1 MTGDLTC
8 FFMRVL
14 MIYMEK
20 INWGFIGTG
29 HIAEK
34 MAKAIAS
41 LEKACLFAC
50 AAQTGNAAERSA
62 AFAAKYG
69 FAKSYS
75 NYDSLLND
83 ENVNIVY
90 IATTN
95 INHAELSI
103 KAMKAGKAV
112 LCEKPAAINAAELK
126 QVIEVSEKTGMLY
139 IEALWSR
146 YLPAW
151 QTAMQWIS
159 LGKIGKILNIYAD
172 FCFKAPYSPESRV
185 YDKTLGGGALLDV
198 GIYPLALALSAIGS
212 IRSSIKITSADCNVR
227 LAESLSESPSVTGFV
242 DSSGGNIPRSL
253 EQNKGDATDCNT
265 SGEQQTS
272 ALATKFVDSSDSMI
286 LSFDAGEIAV
296 LSSAIDLECG
306 RHFKSA
312 RIAGTEGTVYMP
324 EFWKAEEVHLL
335 APDGKIVETKKL
347 PFNANGYEYEAQ
359 DAMNC
364 YEKKLIQSA
373 VHKHSDSLALAELMD
388 IMFKSAAKKNPAFV
402 PPASAFLQ
410 PAPAAASSPASAPV
424 TEAACVN
431 AASPNAPVTEAAPVS
446 ATPVT
451 EASSVSAAPAA
462 EPSAAAASPVSAAPS
477 VNAASAM
484 PAAAAVTEAACVN
497 AASPNAPVTDA
508 APVSATPVTEAS
520 SVSAAPAAEPSAAAP
535 VNAAAS
541 AAAAPVSDEIVVY
554 TDGACSGNPGRGGWG
569 AVVLADGAENQLSGG
584 EKLTTNNRME
594 LMAAIEALEFI
605 IENRSWRGRR
615 VTVVSD
621 SQYVKNG
628 IQQWILAWKKNGWR
642 TSNKE
647 PVKNKDL
654 WLELDEAVQLL
665 KPDWRW
671 VKGHAGNKYNEICDQ
686 LAVAAA
692 KKM

>member
-126 QVIEVSEKTGMLY
+126 QVIEVSENTGMLY

-253 EQNKGDATDCNT
+253 EQKKGDATDCNT

-451 EASSVSAAPAA
+451 EASSVSAAPAS
-462 EPSAAAASPVSAAPS
+462 EPSAAAVSPVSAAPS

-484 PAAAAVTEAACVN
+484 PAAAA
-497 AASPNAPVTDA
+497 S
-508 APVSATPVTEAS
+508 
-520 SVSAAPAAEPSAAAP
+520 

-541 AAAAPVSDEIVVY
+541 ATAAPVSDEIVVY

>member
-1 MTGDLTC
+1 
-8 FFMRVL
+8 MRVL

-50 AAQTGNAAERSA
+50 AAQTGNAEERSA
-62 AFAAKYG
+62 AFAAKFG

-126 QVIEVSEKTGMLY
+126 KVIEVSEKTGMLY

-172 FCFKAPYSPESRV
+172 FCFKAPYNPGSRV

-227 LAESLSESPSVTGFV
+227 LAESLSDSSSIATKFV

-253 EQNKGDATDCNT
+253 EQKRGNEPDCNT
-265 SGEQQTS
+265 FREQQTS
-272 ALATKFVDSSDSMI
+272 PLATKFVDSSDSMI

-312 RIAGTEGTVYMP
+312 RIAGTEGTVYLP
-324 EFWKAEEVHLL
+324 EFWMAEEVHLL
-335 APDGKIVETKKL
+335 APDGKVIETKKF

-388 IMFKSAAKKNPAFV
+388 IMYKSAAKKNPAFV
-402 PPASAFLQ
+402 PPASALLQ
-410 PAPAAASSPASAPV
+410 AAPAALAVEAAPVTGTAPVSAAPAAETSSPEAAPA

-431 AASPNAPVTEAAPVS
+431 AAGPNAS
-446 ATPVT
+446 IS
-451 EASSVSAAPAA
+451 EASSF
-462 EPSAAAASPVSAAPS
+462 
-477 VNAASAM
+477 
-484 PAAAAVTEAACVN
+484 AAVPTPETL
-497 AASPNAPVTDA
+497 AS
-508 APVSATPVTEAS
+508 E
-520 SVSAAPAAEPSAAAP
+520 AAP
-535 VNAAAS
+535 VNADGPI
-541 AAAAPVSDEIVVY
+541 AAAPVSDEIVVY

-569 AVVLADGAENQLSGG
+569 AVVLADGAEKQLSGG

-594 LMAAIEALEFI
+594 LIAAIEALEFI

>member
-1 MTGDLTC
+1 
-8 FFMRVL
+8 
-14 MIYMEK
+14 MEK

-62 AFAAKYG
+62 AFAAKFG

-139 IEALWSR
+139 MEALWSR

-172 FCFKAPYSPESRV
+172 FCFKAPYNPESRV

-227 LAESLSESPSVTGFV
+227 LAESLSESSLAKKFV

-253 EQNKGDATDCNT
+253 EQKRGNEPDCNT
-265 SGEQQTS
+265 FREQQTS
-272 ALATKFVDSSDSMI
+272 PLATKFVDSSDSMI

-335 APDGKIVETKKL
+335 DPDGKVVETKKF

-364 YEKKLIQSA
+364 YEKKLIQST

-402 PPASAFLQ
+402 PPASAFLK
-410 PAPAAASSPASAPV
+410 AASATEATPA
-424 TEAACVN
+424 TQAACVN
-431 AASPNAPVTEAAPVS
+431 EAAPAV
-446 ATPVT
+446 
-451 EASSVSAAPAA
+451 SVSAAPAA
-462 EPSAAAASPVSAAPS
+462 ETAS
-477 VNAASAM
+477 VNAAI
-484 PAAAAVTEAACVN
+484 PT
-497 AASPNAPVTDA
+497 
-508 APVSATPVTEAS
+508 APVSEAS
-520 SVSAAPAAEPSAAAP
+520 SAAAP
-535 VNAAAS
+535 AVETPVSEAVPENADSS

-569 AVVLADGAENQLSGG
+569 AVVLADGAEKQLSGG

-594 LMAAIEALEFI
+594 LIAAIEALEFI

-628 IQQWILAWKKNGWR
+628 IQQWIIAWKKNGWR

-654 WLELDEAVQLL
+654 WLELDEAVQFL

>member
-1 MTGDLTC
+1 MPGDLTC

-50 AAQTGNAAERSA
+50 SAQTGNAAERSA

-227 LAESLSESPSVTGFV
+227 LAESLSESSSSTGYV
-242 DSSGGNIPRSL
+242 DSSGGNIPCSL
-253 EQNKGDATDCNT
+253 EQKKGDATDCNT

-424 TEAACVN
+424 TDAACVN

-451 EASSVSAAPAA
+451 EASPVSAAPAS
-462 EPSAAAASPVSAAPS
+462 EPSAAAVSPVSAAPS

-484 PAAAAVTEAACVN
+484 PAAAAVTEAA
-497 AASPNAPVTDA
+497 
-508 APVSATPVTEAS
+508 
-520 SVSAAPAAEPSAAAP
+520 P
-535 VNAAAS
+535 VNAAVS

>member
-1 MTGDLTC
+1 
-8 FFMRVL
+8 
-14 MIYMEK
+14 MEK

-62 AFAAKYG
+62 AFAAKFG

-172 FCFKAPYSPESRV
+172 FCFKAPYNPESRV

-198 GIYPLALALSAIGS
+198 GIYPLTLALSAIGS

-227 LAESLSESPSVTGFV
+227 LAESLSGSSPA
-242 DSSGGNIPRSL
+242 SGY
-253 EQNKGDATDCNT
+253 
-265 SGEQQTS
+265 
-272 ALATKFVDSSDSMI
+272 VDSSDSMI

-335 APDGKIVETKKL
+335 DPDGKVVETKKF

-402 PPASAFLQ
+402 PPVSAFLK
-410 PAPAAASSPASAPV
+410 AASATEATPA
-424 TEAACVN
+424 TQAACVN
-431 AASPNAPVTEAAPVS
+431 EAAPAV
-446 ATPVT
+446 
-451 EASSVSAAPAA
+451 SVSAAPAA
-462 EPSAAAASPVSAAPS
+462 ETAS
-477 VNAASAM
+477 VNAAI
-484 PAAAAVTEAACVN
+484 PT
-497 AASPNAPVTDA
+497 
-508 APVSATPVTEAS
+508 APVSEAS
-520 SVSAAPAAEPSAAAP
+520 SSAAPAVETTVSE
-535 VNAAAS
+535 AAS
-541 AAAAPVSDEIVVY
+541 ENADSFAAAAPVSDEIVVY

-569 AVVLADGAENQLSGG
+569 AVVLADGAEKQLSGG

-594 LMAAIEALEFI
+594 LIAAIEALEFI

-628 IQQWILAWKKNGWR
+628 IQQWIIAWKKNGWR

-692 KKM
+692 KKCKKIKEGN